1 MRRSPL
7 AIAPAFKI
15 TVTQIQYLA
24 QETLRGLRRG
34 GWMNWAAISTVTVLL
49 FLFGISLQTSWQV
62 NGLLQ
67 NMGSQLEISAYL
79 RPNLSGDTLQ
89 KQLGQLPDIASVEL
103 LPRADA
109 WNHLLADLGA
119 TDLQGATDALGQN
132 PLVDQLKI
140 RARRGEQVPKL
151 SQMLSSFPEI
161 EHVSYLN
168 EVMQNL
174 LQLNQGL
181 GWMGWGVIGLLTLT
195 ALAVI
200 NTTIRL
206 IVITRHQEI
215 EVMQLVG
222 ATTLWIYL
230 PFLLQGLTFG
240 LLGGGLAIGFM
251 VIARHFMAQLLRT
264 QPAFLQSLA
273 QSLQLSTVQMV
284 VLPLMLIGFGSCVGL
299 SGSFFAVRR
308 FLTR

>member
-1 MRRSPL
+1 MRRSISVISPT
-7 AIAPAFKI
+7 FKV
-15 TVTQIQYLA
+15 TATQIQYLA
-24 QETLRGLRRG
+24 QETWRGLKRG

-62 NGLLQ
+62 NGMLQ
-67 NMGSQLEISAYL
+67 NMGSQLEVSAYL
-79 RPNLSGDTLQ
+79 RPNQSGETLQ
-89 KQLGQLPDIASVEL
+89 RQLGQMPDIASVQL
-103 LPRADA
+103 VPRADA
-109 WNHLLADLGA
+109 WKRLVADLGA

-140 RARRGEQVPKL
+140 RARSGSQVPKL
-151 SQMLSSFPEI
+151 AQMLASFPEI
-161 EHVSYLN
+161 EQVAYLN

-174 LQLNQGL
+174 VQLNQGL

-206 IVITRHQEI
+206 IVVTRQQEI

-222 ATTLWIYL
+222 ATTIWIYL

-240 LLGGGLAIGFM
+240 LLGGGMAIGFM
-251 VIARHFMAQLLRT
+251 AIARQFMAQLLVS

-273 QSLQLSTVQMV
+273 QNLQLTAIQGAL
-284 VLPLMLIGFGSCVGL
+284 LPLTLLGFGSFVGL
-299 SGSFFAVRR
+299 SGSFMAVRR
-308 FLTR
+308 FLIR

>member
-1 MRRSPL
+1 MRRSTL
-7 AIAPAFKI
+7 AVSPAFK
-15 TVTQIQYLA
+15 VTFTQMQYLA

-62 NGLLQ
+62 NGMLQ

-79 RPNLSGDTLQ
+79 RPNLSGETLQ
-89 KQLGQLPDIASVEL
+89 QQLAQMPDVASVQL
-103 LPRADA
+103 LPRAEA
-109 WNHLLADLGA
+109 WQQLVADLGA

-140 RARRGEQVPKL
+140 RARSGEQVPKL
-151 SQMLSSFPEI
+151 AQMLSSFSEI

-174 LQLNQGL
+174 AQLNQGL
-181 GWMGWGVIGLLTLT
+181 GWMGWGTIGLLTLT

-206 IVITRHQEI
+206 IVVTRHQEI

-230 PFLLQGLTFG
+230 PFLLQGLVFG
-240 LLGGGLAIGFM
+240 LLGGVMAIGFM
-251 VIARHFMAQLLRT
+251 AIVHRFMAQLLIS

-273 QSLQLSTVQMV
+273 QNLQLSTVQSISI
-284 VLPLMLIGFGSCVGL
+284 PLTLLGFGSFVGL
-299 SGSFFAVRR
+299 SGSFLAVRR
-308 FLTR
+308 FLMR

>member
-1 MRRSPL
+1 MRRSISVISPT
-7 AIAPAFKI
+7 FKV
-15 TVTQIQYLA
+15 TATQIQYLA
-24 QETLRGLRRG
+24 QETWRGLKRG

-62 NGLLQ
+62 NGMLQ
-67 NMGSQLEISAYL
+67 NMGSQLEVSAYL
-79 RPNLSGDTLQ
+79 RPNQSGETLQ
-89 KQLGQLPDIASVEL
+89 RQLGQMPDIASVQL
-103 LPRADA
+103 VPRADA
-109 WNHLLADLGA
+109 WKRLVADLGT

-140 RARRGEQVPKL
+140 RARSGSQVPKL
-151 SQMLSSFPEI
+151 AQMLASFPEI
-161 EHVSYLN
+161 EQVAYLN

-174 LQLNQGL
+174 VQLNQGL

-206 IVITRHQEI
+206 IVVTRQQEI

-222 ATTLWIYL
+222 ATTIWIYL

-240 LLGGGLAIGFM
+240 LLGGGMAIGFM
-251 VIARHFMAQLLRT
+251 AIARQFMAQLLVS

-273 QSLQLSTVQMV
+273 QNLQLTAIQGVL
-284 VLPLMLIGFGSCVGL
+284 LPLTLLGFGSFVGL
-299 SGSFFAVRR
+299 SGSFMAVRR
-308 FLTR
+308 FLIR

>member
-1 MRRSPL
+1 MRRSAL
-7 AIAPAFKI
+7 ASPAFK
-15 TVTQIQYLA
+15 VTFTQMQYLA
-24 QETLRGLRRG
+24 QETLRGLQRG

-79 RPNLSGDTLQ
+79 RPNLSGETLQ
-89 KQLGQLPDIASVEL
+89 KQLGQLQTIVSVEL
-103 LPRADA
+103 LPRAET
-109 WNHLLADLGA
+109 WKQLVADLGA

-140 RARRGEQVPKL
+140 RARSGAEVPKL
-151 SQMLSSFPEI
+151 AQMLSGFPEI

-174 LQLNQGL
+174 VQLNQGL
-181 GWMGWGVIGLLTLT
+181 SWMGWGVIGLLTLT

-206 IVITRHQEI
+206 IVVTRHQEI

-222 ATTLWIYL
+222 ATTTWIYL

-251 VIARHFMAQLLRT
+251 AIAHHFMAQLLVT

-273 QSLQLSTVQMV
+273 QNLQLTMFQGAL
-284 VLPLMLIGFGSCVGL
+284 LPLLLVGFGSFVGL
-299 SGSFFAVRR
+299 SGSFLAVRR
-308 FLTR
+308 FLVR

>member
-7 AIAPAFKI
+7 AIAPAFKV
-15 TVTQIQYLA
+15 TVTQMQYLA

-79 RPNLSGDTLQ
+79 RPNLSGDALQ
-89 KQLGQLPDIASVEL
+89 RQLGQLPDIASVKL

-109 WNHLLADLGA
+109 WTHLLADLG
-119 TDLQGATDALGQN
+119 TNDLQGATDALGQN

-140 RARRGEQVPKL
+140 RARSGEQVSKL
-151 SQMLSSFPEI
+151 AQMLSSFPEI

-174 LQLNQGL
+174 VQLNQGL

-251 VIARHFMAQLLRT
+251 AIARHFMAQLLRT

>member
-1 MRRSPL
+1 MRRSIS
-7 AIAPAFKI
+7 AIPPAFK
-15 TVTQIQYLA
+15 VTFTQGQYLT
-24 QETLRGLRRG
+24 QETWRGLQRG

-79 RPNLSGDTLQ
+79 RPNLSGETLQ
-89 KQLGQLPDIASVEL
+89 KQLGQIPDIASVQL
-103 LPRADA
+103 LSRDDA
-109 WNHLLADLGA
+109 WKRLVADLGS

-140 RARRGEQVPKL
+140 RARSGQQVPKL
-151 SQMLSSFPEI
+151 AQMLAGFPEI
-161 EHVSYLN
+161 EQVSYLN

-174 LQLNQGL
+174 IQLNLGI

-206 IVITRHQEI
+206 IVVTRHQEI

-222 ATTLWIYL
+222 ATTIWIYL

-251 VIARHFMAQLLRT
+251 AIARHFMAQLLVS
-264 QPAFLQSLA
+264 QPVFLQSLA
-273 QSLQLSTVQMV
+273 QNLQLTTAQGVL
-284 VLPLMLIGFGSCVGL
+284 LPLILVGFGSFVGL
-299 SGSFFAVRR
+299 SGSFMAVRR
-308 FLTR
+308 FLVR

>member
-1 MRRSPL
+1 MRRSIS
-7 AIAPAFKI
+7 AIPPAFK
-15 TVTQIQYLA
+15 VTFTQGQYLA
-24 QETLRGLRRG
+24 QETWRGLQRG

-79 RPNLSGDTLQ
+79 RPNLSGETLQ
-89 KQLGQLPDIASVEL
+89 KQLGQLPDISSVQL
-103 LPRADA
+103 LPRDDA
-109 WNHLLADLGA
+109 WKRLVADLGA

-140 RARRGEQVPKL
+140 RARSGQKVPKL
-151 SQMLSSFPEI
+151 AQMLAGFPEI
-161 EHVSYLN
+161 EQVSYLN

-174 LQLNQGL
+174 IQLNQGI

-206 IVITRHQEI
+206 IVVTRQQEI

-222 ATTLWIYL
+222 ATTIWIYL

-251 VIARHFMAQLLRT
+251 EIARHFMAQLLVS
-264 QPAFLQSLA
+264 QPVFLQSLA
-273 QSLQLSTVQMV
+273 QNLQLTTAQGVL
-284 VLPLMLIGFGSCVGL
+284 LPLTLVAFGSFVGL
-299 SGSFFAVRR
+299 SGSFMAVRR
-308 FLTR
+308 FLVR

>member
-1 MRRSPL
+1 MRRSAL
-7 AIAPAFKI
+7 ASPAFK
-15 TVTQIQYLA
+15 VTFTQMQYLA
-24 QETLRGLRRG
+24 QETLRGLQRG

-79 RPNLSGDTLQ
+79 RPNLSGETLQ
-89 KQLGQLPDIASVEL
+89 KQLGQLQTIASVEL

-109 WNHLLADLGA
+109 WKQLVADLGA

-140 RARRGEQVPKL
+140 RARSGEQVPKL
-151 SQMLSSFPEI
+151 AQMLSSFPEI

-174 LQLNQGL
+174 VQLNQGL
-181 GWMGWGVIGLLTLT
+181 SGMGWGVIGLLTLT

-206 IVITRHQEI
+206 IVVTRHQEI

-222 ATTLWIYL
+222 ATTTWIYL

-251 VIARHFMAQLLRT
+251 AIAHHFMAQLLVT

-273 QSLQLSTVQMV
+273 QNLQLTMFQGAL
-284 VLPLMLIGFGSCVGL
+284 LPLLLVGFGSFVGL
-299 SGSFFAVRR
+299 SGSFLAVRR
-308 FLTR
+308 FLVR

>member
-1 MRRSPL
+1 MRRSIL
-7 AIAPAFKI
+7 AVSPALK
-15 TVTQIQYLA
+15 VTFTQMQYLA
-24 QETLRGLRRG
+24 QETLRGLQRG

-79 RPNLSGDTLQ
+79 RPNLSGETLQ
-89 KQLGQLPDIASVEL
+89 KQLGQLPDIASVQL
-103 LPRADA
+103 LPRAEA
-109 WNHLLADLGA
+109 WKQLVADLGA

-140 RARRGEQVPKL
+140 RARNGERVPKL
-151 SQMLSSFPEI
+151 AQMLSSFAEI

-181 GWMGWGVIGLLTLT
+181 GWMGWGVIALLTLT

-206 IVITRHQEI
+206 IVVTRHQEI

-222 ATTLWIYL
+222 ATTAWIYL

-240 LLGGGLAIGFM
+240 LLGGVLAIGFM
-251 VIARHFMAQLLRT
+251 AIARSFVAQLLT
-264 QPAFLQSLA
+264 SQPAFLQSLA
-273 QSLQLSTVQMV
+273 QNLQLSTFQAISIPIALV
-284 VLPLMLIGFGSCVGL
+284 GFGCFVGF
-299 SGSFFAVRR
+299 SGSFLAVRR
-308 FLTR
+308 FLLR

>member
-1 MRRSPL
+1 MRRSIL
-7 AIAPAFKI
+7 APPAFK
-15 TVTQIQYLA
+15 VTFTQLQYLA

-62 NGLLQ
+62 QGLLQ

-89 KQLGQLPDIASVEL
+89 KQLEQLPDIASVQL
-103 LPRADA
+103 LPRAEA

-140 RARRGEQVPKL
+140 RAHSGEQVPKL
-151 SQMLSSFPEI
+151 AQMLSGFAEV

-174 LQLNQGL
+174 IQLNQGL

-206 IVITRHQEI
+206 IVVTRHQEI

-222 ATTLWIYL
+222 ATTLWIYF

-240 LLGGGLAIGFM
+240 LLGGGLALSFM
-251 VIARHFMAQLLRT
+251 AIARHFMAQLLSA
-264 QPAFLQSLA
+264 QPIFIQSLA
-273 QSLQLSTVQMV
+273 QSLQLSAVQGI
-284 VLPLMLIGFGSCVGL
+284 VLPLTLIGFGSFVGF
-299 SGSFFAVRR
+299 SGSFLAVRR
-308 FLTR
+308 FLIR

>member
-1 MRRSPL
+1 MRRSISTL
-7 AIAPAFKI
+7 SPAFKVTI
-15 TVTQIQYLA
+15 TQAQYLA
-24 QETLRGLRRG
+24 QETWRGLQRG

-79 RPNLSGDTLQ
+79 RPNLSGETLQ
-89 KQLGQLPDIASVEL
+89 KQLAQLPDVASVQL
-103 LPRADA
+103 VARADA
-109 WNHLLADLGA
+109 WKQLVADLGS
-119 TDLQGATDALGQN
+119 TDLQSATDALGQN

-140 RARRGEQVPKL
+140 RAHSGQQVPKL
-151 SQMLSSFPEI
+151 AQMLASFPEI
-161 EHVSYLN
+161 EQVSYLN

-174 LQLNQGL
+174 IQLNQGI

-206 IVITRHQEI
+206 IVVTRHQEI

-222 ATTLWIYL
+222 ATTIWIYL

-240 LLGGGLAIGFM
+240 LLGGGMAIGFM
-251 VIARHFMAQLLRT
+251 AIARHFMAQLLIA
-264 QPAFLQSLA
+264 QPVFLQSLA
-273 QSLQLSTVQMV
+273 QNLQLSAAQGAL
-284 VLPLMLIGFGSCVGL
+284 LPLALVGFGSFVGL
-299 SGSFFAVRR
+299 SGSFMAVRR
-308 FLTR
+308 FLIR

>member
-1 MRRSPL
+1 MRRSIS
-7 AIAPAFKI
+7 AIPPAFK
-15 TVTQIQYLA
+15 VTFTQGQYLT
-24 QETLRGLRRG
+24 QETWRGLQRG

-79 RPNLSGDTLQ
+79 RPNLSGETLQ
-89 KQLGQLPDIASVEL
+89 KQLGQIPDISSVQL

-109 WNHLLADLGA
+109 WKRLVADLGS

-140 RARRGEQVPKL
+140 RARSGQQVPKL
-151 SQMLSSFPEI
+151 AQMLAGFPEI
-161 EHVSYLN
+161 EQVSYLN

-174 LQLNQGL
+174 IQLNQGI

-206 IVITRHQEI
+206 IVVTRHQEI

-222 ATTLWIYL
+222 ATTIWIYL

-251 VIARHFMAQLLRT
+251 AIARHFMAQLLVS
-264 QPAFLQSLA
+264 QPVFLQSLA
-273 QSLQLSTVQMV
+273 QNLQLTTAQGVL
-284 VLPLMLIGFGSCVGL
+284 LPLILVGFGSFVGL
-299 SGSFFAVRR
+299 SGSFMAVRR
-308 FLTR
+308 FLVR

>member
-1 MRRSPL
+1 MRRSIS
-7 AIAPAFKI
+7 AIPPAFK
-15 TVTQIQYLA
+15 VTFTQGQYLA
-24 QETLRGLRRG
+24 QETWRGLQRG

-79 RPNLSGDTLQ
+79 HPNLSGETLQ
-89 KQLGQLPDIASVEL
+89 KQLGQLPDIASVQL

-109 WNHLLADLGA
+109 WKRLVADLGA

-140 RARRGEQVPKL
+140 RARSGQQVPKL
-151 SQMLSSFPEI
+151 AQMLAGFPEI
-161 EHVSYLN
+161 EQVSYLN

-174 LQLNQGL
+174 IQLNQGI

-206 IVITRHQEI
+206 IVVTRQQEI

-222 ATTLWIYL
+222 ATTIWIYL
-230 PFLLQGLTFG
+230 PFLFQGLTFG
-240 LLGGGLAIGFM
+240 LLGSGLAIGFM
-251 VIARHFMAQLLRT
+251 AIARHFMAQLLVS
-264 QPAFLQSLA
+264 QPVFLQSLA
-273 QSLQLSTVQMV
+273 QNLQLTTAQGVL
-284 VLPLMLIGFGSCVGL
+284 LPLTLVAFGSFVGL
-299 SGSFFAVRR
+299 SGSFMAVRR
-308 FLTR
+308 FLVR

>member
-1 MRRSPL
+1 MRRSIS
-7 AIAPAFKI
+7 AISPAFK
-15 TVTQIQYLA
+15 VTFTQGQYLA
-24 QETLRGLRRG
+24 QETWRGLQRG

-79 RPNLSGDTLQ
+79 RPNLSGETLQ
-89 KQLGQLPDIASVEL
+89 KQLGQLPDISSVQL
-103 LPRADA
+103 LPRDDA
-109 WNHLLADLGA
+109 WKRLVADLGA

-140 RARRGEQVPKL
+140 RARSGQQVPKL
-151 SQMLSSFPEI
+151 AQMLAGFPEI
-161 EHVSYLN
+161 EQVSYLN

-174 LQLNQGL
+174 IQLNQGI

-206 IVITRHQEI
+206 IVVTRHQEI

-222 ATTLWIYL
+222 ATTIWIYL

-251 VIARHFMAQLLRT
+251 AIAHHFMAQLLVS
-264 QPAFLQSLA
+264 QPVFLQSLA
-273 QSLQLSTVQMV
+273 QNLQLTTAQGVL
-284 VLPLMLIGFGSCVGL
+284 LPLILVGFGSFVGL
-299 SGSFFAVRR
+299 SGSFMAVRR
-308 FLTR
+308 FLVR

>member
-1 MRRSPL
+1 MRRSALPS
-7 AIAPAFKI
+7 PALK
-15 TVTQIQYLA
+15 VTFTQMQYLA
-24 QETLRGLRRG
+24 QETLRGLQRG

-79 RPNLSGDTLQ
+79 RPNLSGETLQ
-89 KQLGQLPDIASVEL
+89 KQLGQLQTIASVEL

-109 WNHLLADLGA
+109 WKQLVADLGS

-140 RARRGEQVPKL
+140 RANRGEQVPKL
-151 SQMLSSFPEI
+151 AQMLSSFPEI

-174 LQLNQGL
+174 VQLHQGL

-206 IVITRHQEI
+206 IVVTRHQEI

-222 ATTLWIYL
+222 ATTTWIYL

-251 VIARHFMAQLLRT
+251 AIAHHFMAQLLVT

-273 QSLQLSTVQMV
+273 QNLQLTMFQGAL
-284 VLPLMLIGFGSCVGL
+284 LPLLLVGFGSFVGL
-299 SGSFFAVRR
+299 SGSFLAVRR
-308 FLTR
+308 FLVR

>member
-1 MRRSPL
+1 MRRSMS
-7 AIAPAFKI
+7 AIPAFK
-15 TVTQIQYLA
+15 VTFTQMQYLG
-24 QETLRGLRRG
+24 QETWRGLKRG

-49 FLFGISLQTSWQV
+49 FLFGISLQTHWQI

-79 RPNLSGDTLQ
+79 RPNLSGEALKT
-89 KQLGQLPDIASVEL
+89 QLGQMPDLASVQLISREDSWKRL
-103 LPRADA
+103 V
-109 WNHLLADLGA
+109 ADLGS
-119 TDLQGATDALGQN
+119 TDVQGATEALGQN

-140 RARRGEQVPKL
+140 RAQNGQQVPKL
-151 SQMLSSFPEI
+151 AQMLASFPEI
-161 EHVSYLN
+161 EQVSYLN

-174 LQLNQGL
+174 AQLNQGI
-181 GWMGWGVIGLLTLT
+181 GWMGWGVIGMLTLT

-206 IVITRHQEI
+206 IVVTRQQEI

-240 LLGGGLAIGFM
+240 LLGGGMAIGFM
-251 VIARHFMAQLLRT
+251 AIARHFMTQLLVS

-273 QSLQLSTVQMV
+273 QNLQLTTAQGALLSLTLV
-284 VLPLMLIGFGSCVGL
+284 GFGSFVGL
-299 SGSFFAVRR
+299 SGSFLAVRR
-308 FLTR
+308 FLVR

>member
-1 MRRSPL
+1 MRRSTL
-7 AIAPAFKI
+7 AVSPALK
-15 TVTQIQYLA
+15 VTFTQMQYLA
-24 QETLRGLRRG
+24 QETLRGLQRG

-79 RPNLSGDTLQ
+79 RPNLSGETLQ
-89 KQLGQLPDIASVEL
+89 KQLEQLPDIASVQL

-109 WNHLLADLGA
+109 WKQLVADLGA

-140 RARRGEQVPKL
+140 RARSGERVPKL
-151 SQMLSSFPEI
+151 AQMLSSFAEI

-181 GWMGWGVIGLLTLT
+181 GWMGWGVIALLTLT

-206 IVITRHQEI
+206 IVVTRHQEI

-222 ATTLWIYL
+222 ATTAWIYL

-251 VIARHFMAQLLRT
+251 AIARSFIAQLLT
-264 QPAFLQSLA
+264 AQPAFLQSLA
-273 QSLQLSTVQMV
+273 QSLQLSPFQAI
-284 VLPLMLIGFGSCVGL
+284 LIPFTLVCFGCFVGL
-299 SGSFFAVRR
+299 SGSFLAVRR
-308 FLTR
+308 FLLR

>member
-1 MRRSPL
+1 MRRSISTLSPTL
-7 AIAPAFKI
+7 KV
-15 TVTQIQYLA
+15 TVTQAKYLA
-24 QETLRGLRRG
+24 QETWRGLQRG

-79 RPNLSGDTLQ
+79 RPNLSGETLQ
-89 KQLGQLPDIASVEL
+89 KQLGQMPDIASVQL
-103 LPRADA
+103 VARADA
-109 WNHLLADLGA
+109 WKQLVADLGS

-140 RARRGEQVPKL
+140 RAHNGQQVPKL
-151 SQMLSSFPEI
+151 AQMLASFPEI
-161 EHVSYLN
+161 EQVSYLN

-174 LQLNQGL
+174 IQLNQGI

-206 IVITRHQEI
+206 IVVTRHQEI
-215 EVMQLVG
+215 EVM
-222 ATTLWIYL
+222 
-230 PFLLQGLTFG
+230 
-240 LLGGGLAIGFM
+240 
-251 VIARHFMAQLLRT
+251 
-264 QPAFLQSLA
+264 
-273 QSLQLSTVQMV
+273 
-284 VLPLMLIGFGSCVGL
+284 
-299 SGSFFAVRR
+299 
-308 FLTR
+308 